1 LVGGQRYEFYLEKKE
16 TCTTLYGPFWYYF
29 ERAHHLEVDDVVT
42 FKLPSEDEKADDTDE
57 EDSEEDYE
65 EEITAD
71 VFEVTITNPDGIIKP
86 YDMRD
91 GMFMLSICYSL
102 HYNNWFFYSCI

>member
-42 FKLPSEDEKADDTDE
+42 FKLPSEDEKLM
-57 EDSEEDYE
+57 
-65 EEITAD
+65 ILMKK
-71 VFEVTITNPDGIIKP
+71 IQKKIMKKRLLQ
-86 YDMRD
+86 MC
-91 GMFMLSICYSL
+91 LK
-102 HYNNWFFYSCI
+102 